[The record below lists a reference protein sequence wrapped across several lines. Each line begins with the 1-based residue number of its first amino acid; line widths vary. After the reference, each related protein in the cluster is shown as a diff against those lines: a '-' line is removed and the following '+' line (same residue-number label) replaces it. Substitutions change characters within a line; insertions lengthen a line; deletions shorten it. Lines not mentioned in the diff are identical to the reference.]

1 MNAKSSVWLIHWIG
15 EKLIRHPKNWYL
27 CGFADEVNT
36 ALLSLREIWL
46 MEVVKS
52 LKILYCILDLAFWQ
66 WTRLSVLYRVGYSSW
81 KVHDSEW
88 RSIPIQAM
96 LLFGIVMIIEN
107 WDCRKNRRW
116 GFSSNTNTCLTGERY
131 ILLAYRLCKNIC
143 LHQWTQLVML
153 PLPL

>member
-66 WTRLSVLYRVGYSSW
+66 WTRLSVQYRVGYNSW
-81 KVHDSEW
+81 KLFDLEW
-88 RSIPIQAM
+88 RSVPIQAILSECSYVPWKM
-96 LLFGIVMIIEN
+96 KTQELQ
-107 WDCRKNRRW
+107 
-116 GFSSNTNTCLTGERY
+116 SNEDSLRIPILT
-131 ILLAYRLCKNIC
+131 LLAKDWYYHVVASVIINACTNEC
-143 LHQWTQLVML
+143 S
-153 PLPL
+153 